1 MDIVFSS
8 SLLFH
13 CYFTIVRVVPLNIR
27 TTFCVLS
34 YKNGSFYLLYFA
46 EEEEKDEDEDDV
58 DFKI

>member
-1 MDIVFSS
+1 MDIVFLS

-13 CYFTIVRVVPLNIR
+13 CYFTIVRVVPLTIR

-46 EEEEKDEDEDDV
+46 EEGEKDEDEDDV

>member
-1 MDIVFSS
+1 M
-8 SLLFH
+8 
-13 CYFTIVRVVPLNIR
+13 RVVPLNIR